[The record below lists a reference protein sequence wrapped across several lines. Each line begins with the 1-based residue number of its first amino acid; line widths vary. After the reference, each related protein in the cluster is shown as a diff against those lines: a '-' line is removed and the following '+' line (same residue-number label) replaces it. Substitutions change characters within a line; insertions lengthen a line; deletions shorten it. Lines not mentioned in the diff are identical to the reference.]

1 MPLRRAVVSL
11 LALAARAAGAR
22 GPAAR
27 GAATCY
33 AKRYPDLKRK
43 FCNADARATCARRGA
58 LPGARP
64 ARGAAVRVRRR
75 NERDRAGARRRRHR
89 RGPVVRAPRDA
100 ALGGLTQRESFND
113 PPYAIDAR
121 RLHQTR
127 SWVAYLSILS
137 RFGPRRGRRGV
148 SERAP
153 SLQWREVARTDAVA
167 ATASARC
174 RMRVT
179 RLVSERRQCRDRVR
193 RTQASAPRPG
203 MPAWTGAWH
212 RRSRST
218 SWRAAAGRG
227 RRRLATSAPAAA
239 GTVRTSTK

>member
-11 LALAARAAGAR
+11 LALAARAARVR

-27 GAATCY
+27 EAATCY

-43 FCNADARATCARRGA
+43 FCNADGACNLRQAKAHFREHGRREGRRFGCDDETNGTAPARVVDGIDEARWCARHA
-58 LPGARP
+58 TLPR
-64 ARGAAVRVRRR
+64 
-75 NERDRAGARRRRHR
+75 
-89 RGPVVRAPRDA
+89 
-100 ALGGLTQRESFND
+100 GGLTQRESFND

-174 RMRVT
+174 RTASTASTRPHESLRV
-179 RLVSERRQCRDRVR
+179 
-193 RTQASAPRPG
+193 A
-203 MPAWTGAWH
+203 
-212 RRSRST
+212 
-218 SWRAAAGRG
+218 
-227 RRRLATSAPAAA
+227 
-239 GTVRTSTK
+239 

>member
-1 MPLRRAVVSL
+1 MATPATETQTQIAQRIRPVRANTLENQSRGSRALGHSFQMPLRRAVVSL

-43 FCNADARATCARRGA
+43 FCNADGACNLRQAKAHFREHGRREGRRFGCDDETNGTA
-58 LPGARP
+58 P
-64 ARGAAVRVRRR
+64 ARVVDGID
-75 NERDRAGARRRRHR
+75 EARWCTRH
-89 RGPVVRAPRDA
+89 ATLPR
-100 ALGGLTQRESFND
+100 GGLTQRESFND

-148 SERAP
+148 SER
-153 SLQWREVARTDAVA
+153 
-167 ATASARC
+167 
-174 RMRVT
+174 
-179 RLVSERRQCRDRVR
+179 ERRRCNGVR
-193 RTQASAPRPG
+193 LLAP
-203 MPAWTGAWH
+203 T
-212 RRSRST
+212 RSP
-218 SWRAAAGRG
+218 
-227 RRRLATSAPAAA
+227 RRRRRDAA
-239 GTVRTSTK
+239 

>member
-11 LALAARAAGAR
+11 LTLAARAAGAR

-43 FCNADARATCARRGA
+43 FCNADGACNLRQAKAHFREHGRREGRRFGCDDETNGTAPARVVDGIDEARWCARHA
-58 LPGARP
+58 TLPR
-64 ARGAAVRVRRR
+64 
-75 NERDRAGARRRRHR
+75 
-89 RGPVVRAPRDA
+89 
-100 ALGGLTQRESFND
+100 GGLTQRESFND

-148 SERAP
+148 SER
-153 SLQWREVARTDAVA
+153 
-167 ATASARC
+167 
-174 RMRVT
+174 
-179 RLVSERRQCRDRVR
+179 
-193 RTQASAPRPG
+193 
-203 MPAWTGAWH
+203 
-212 RRSRST
+212 RRSRRWRLHETAPPRRHRRDPTRVYVVIRTPST
-218 SWRAAAGRG
+218 RCHIGPRRATAP
-227 RRRLATSAPAAA
+227 RRA
-239 GTVRTSTK
+239 GTSGSARPS

>member
-11 LALAARAAGAR
+11 LVVLGITGGARDLASRAAV
-22 GPAAR
+22 
-27 GAATCY
+27 CY

-43 FCNADARATCARRGA
+43 FCNADGACNLRQAKAHFREHGRREGRRFGCDDETNGTAPARVVDGIDEARWCARHA
-58 LPGARP
+58 TLPR
-64 ARGAAVRVRRR
+64 
-75 NERDRAGARRRRHR
+75 
-89 RGPVVRAPRDA
+89 
-100 ALGGLTQRESFND
+100 GGLTQRESFND

-153 SLQWREVARTDAVA
+153 SLRWREVARTDAVA

-174 RMRVT
+174 RMRVY
-179 RLVSERRQCRDRVR
+179 
-193 RTQASAPRPG
+193 APCE
-203 MPAWTGAWH
+203 
-212 RRSRST
+212 
-218 SWRAAAGRG
+218 
-227 RRRLATSAPAAA
+227 
-239 GTVRTSTK
+239 